1 MKPSMFRLGAMAAAF
16 LALDAGAAGFGEI
29 TLQSRVGE
37 PLRAEVAIVGDDPN
51 LAGACLRLAPL
62 KDSDLPVITAA
73 RIRLVRVGDA
83 YRVIVTGSR
92 PIHDPV
98 FVLALRADCGVELQR
113 DFVLMPQAPVALP
126 EAGSEGAQAAVPVRS
141 GNTRSVAAFEGD
153 TLESIAA
160 SLAPD
165 SPSRQRRLLAG
176 LRQANPDLADD
187 ALLAEGTRILLPPK
201 PRRPETL
208 RQEKPPVRQ
217 APSAPADQE
226 SPAPAA
232 RAAPRTPSGDT
243 ADRLVL
249 GAPPEEI
256 RAGEKPTAQKA
267 SLPEIE
273 ERILKMETTLGLLN
287 QQVDKLNQAMNLA
300 TEALA
305 LQQQL
310 QMAQALQAPPAQTAA
325 AAVAPPVARA
335 PAMPAAT
342 TSGQWLELAVS
353 ALVGGILAAGG
364 AHVLARR
371 RGRSDGDLPPPGRP
385 TVQTAPPPQP
395 DPRPAM
401 APPAAPAETAPEID
415 FLLDSVPGTP
425 SPPLAQ
431 TSSPPPAVPDMEVE
445 EDESALQLAEIMLS
459 FGRLRGA
466 ADSLASFIAQQAP
479 DRIEAWLMLLNLYR
493 RADMREE
500 YETLMRRIRDRFNFR
515 VPDWEESET
524 PVSGLKSLEDY
535 EHIARRLT
543 KTWGTQTC
551 RDYLAGLV
559 QDNRQGQRAGF
570 PLEVIEEIVFL
581 LHLLDE
587 GYGCQRAKVV
597 PLPRA
602 A

>member
-1 MKPSMFRLGAMAAAF
+1 MFRLGAMAAAF

-62 KDSDLPVITAA
+62 KDSDLPVVTAA
-73 RIRLVRVGDA
+73 RLRLVRVGDA

-92 PIHDPV
+92 AIHDPV

-126 EAGSEGAQAAVPVRS
+126 EVASGEAHAVAPPRS
-141 GNTRSVAAFEGD
+141 GNAGSVAAFEGD
-153 TLESIAA
+153 TLESIAT
-160 SLAPD
+160 SLAAD
-165 SPSRQRRLLAG
+165 SPARQRRLLAG

-187 ALLAEGTRILLPPK
+187 TPLAEGTRVLLPPK
-201 PRRPETL
+201 PRRPEAA
-208 RQEKPPVRQ
+208 RPAKPPVRTAA
-217 APSAPADQE
+217 APPADQE
-226 SPAPAA
+226 RPAPAPH
-232 RAAPRTPSGDT
+232 AAPRTPPADT

-249 GAPPEEI
+249 GAPPVEL

-310 QMAQALQAPPAQTAA
+310 QMAQALQAPPAQAA
-325 AAVAPPVARA
+325 APAVAPPASRA
-335 PAMPAAT
+335 PATPATT
-342 TSGQWLELAVS
+342 TSGQWLELALS
-353 ALVGGILAAGG
+353 ALIGGILAAGG

-371 RGRSDGDLPPPGRP
+371 RGLNDGDLPPPGRP
-385 TVQTAPPPQP
+385 SAQIPPPPQP
-395 DPRPAM
+395 QSRPAE
-401 APPAAPAETAPEID
+401 APPAPLAAAAPEID
-415 FLLDSVPGTP
+415 LLLDSVPGTP
-425 SPPLAQ
+425 LTPPAQ
-431 TSSPPPAVPDMEVE
+431 THSVPPSIPDMEVE
-445 EDESALQLAEIMLS
+445 EDESALHLAEIMLS

-493 RADMREE
+493 RADMRDE

-535 EHIARRLT
+535 EHITRRLT
-543 KTWGTQTC
+543 KTWGTQSC

-559 QDNRQGQRAGF
+559 QDNREGQRAGF